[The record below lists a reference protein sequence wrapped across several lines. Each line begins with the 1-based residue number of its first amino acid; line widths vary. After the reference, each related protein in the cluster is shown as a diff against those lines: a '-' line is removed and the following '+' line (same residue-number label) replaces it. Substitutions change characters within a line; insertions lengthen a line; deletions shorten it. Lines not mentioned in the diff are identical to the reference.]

1 MDTTHLHET
10 PQVLSEEQAIL
21 HCKAHEKDLAEIS
34 NALADITIKNG
45 LDSTVVLWGVQAF
58 LMGMVT
64 TGRADRIEVG
74 VELHRMSGYWLQ
86 ADC

>member
-1 MDTTHLHET
+1 MNTSNQQEPTLD
-10 PQVLSEEQAIL
+10 EQAAQKRCL
-21 HCKAHEKDLAEIS
+21 SHEKDLAEIS

-45 LDSTVVLWGVQAF
+45 LDSTVVLWGIQSY

-74 VELHRMSGYWLQ
+74 VELHRMSDYWLQ

>member
-1 MDTTHLHET
+1 MNNTMSNAPT
-10 PQVLSEEQAIL
+10 PDEQATQQR
-21 HCKAHEKDLAEIS
+21 CVSHERDLAEIS
-34 NALADITIKNG
+34 NALADIAVKSN

-64 TGRADRIEVG
+64 TGRADRIAVCL
-74 VELHRMSGYWLQ
+74 ELHRMSGYWMQ